1 MHILRTGKLHVII
14 KPSSCKNRLIRLHNG
29 KKESINFHLSQNLN
43 NPSDST
49 ILKPL
54 PIIFRNSL
62 NSGIFPGNWKSNI
75 APVHE
80 KGNKYLIQNYCS
92 LSLLPISSK
101 IFEKS
106 ISNTLFKFV
115 AENILFYSKHVSI
128 YFVYKT

>member
-1 MHILRTGKLHVII
+1 MPILRTGKFNVII
-14 KPSSCKNRLIRLHNG
+14 KPSSFKSRLIRLYNE

-62 NSGIFPGNWKSNI
+62 NSGIFPGKWKSNI

-80 KGNKYLIQNYCS
+80 KGNK
-92 LSLLPISSK
+92 
-101 IFEKS
+101 
-106 ISNTLFKFV
+106 
-115 AENILFYSKHVSI
+115 
-128 YFVYKT
+128 